1 MANVEREA
9 HVVWE
14 GDLAQGSG
22 TLSEGSGV
30 LQDAPVTFASRVQ
43 RPDGKTSPE
52 ELIAGAH
59 ATCYAMAL
67 SNTLAENGTA
77 PDRLEVDAV
86 CVLDDEQLKI
96 TTMDLNVQGTVSG
109 MSQESSR
116 TRHAR
121 PNRCAQSPTPSG
133 ITWRSGCRPAC
144 RARRYTQGAV
154 SLRRCRLRRYGGDSG
169 GADTVLDLLAQYIS
183 LSGASRNSSRF

>member
-14 GDLAQGSG
+14 GNLARGSG

-30 LQDAPVTFASRVQ
+30 LNDTPVTFASRVE

-52 ELIAGAH
+52 ELIAAAH

-67 SNTLAENGTA
+67 SNTLAENDTP

-86 CVLDDEQLKI
+86 CTLDDEQLKI
-96 TTMDLNVQGTVSG
+96 TSVNLDV
-109 MSQESSR
+109 R
-116 TRHAR
+116 
-121 PNRCAQSPTPSG
+121 
-133 ITWRSGCRPAC
+133 
-144 RARRYTQGAV
+144 GAV
-154 SLRRCRLRRYGGDSG
+154 PGISEEDFESAARDAEQICPVSNALRGNLEIRLQTRLES
-169 GADTVLDLLAQYIS
+169 
-183 LSGASRNSSRF
+183 

>member
-9 HVVWE
+9 YVVWE

-30 LQDAPVTFASRVQ
+30 LQNAPVTFASRVQ

-86 CVLDDEQLKI
+86 C
-96 TTMDLNVQGTVSG
+96 
-109 MSQESSR
+109 
-116 TRHAR
+116 
-121 PNRCAQSPTPSG
+121 
-133 ITWRSGCRPAC
+133 
-144 RARRYTQGAV
+144 
-154 SLRRCRLRRYGGDSG
+154 
-169 GADTVLDLLAQYIS
+169 
-183 LSGASRNSSRF
+183 